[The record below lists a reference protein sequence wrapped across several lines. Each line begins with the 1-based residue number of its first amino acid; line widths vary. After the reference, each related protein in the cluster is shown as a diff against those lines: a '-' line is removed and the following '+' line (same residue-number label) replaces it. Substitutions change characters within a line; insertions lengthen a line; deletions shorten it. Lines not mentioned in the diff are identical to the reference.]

1 MADNDAQYADGYH
14 EIFGDS
20 DSDDEDFYFEGF
32 AADKL
37 SPDSADSDS
46 EDSDGEEEVANNFV
60 REDPFANVYQHAW
73 LMDFT
78 EQAGLQVDIGDEPSE
93 LDVLKAVFS
102 DHAFAYMVLE
112 TNRYAREQIAK
123 LRNAGCLRENSRAN
137 NWTDTNITEMKA
149 WIGLVLLMGH
159 TCLLNYYAYWSTNVL
174 TKQPIFGKT
183 MTRDHFLSIF
193 QFFDLC
199 DNNQALPVD
208 HENHD

>member
-37 SPDSADSDS
+37 GPDSADSDS

-73 LMDFT
+73 FMHFT

-112 TNRYAREQIAK
+112 INRYALEQIAK
-123 LRNAGCLRENSRAN
+123 LRNAGCLRENWR
-137 NWTDTNITEMKA
+137 DTNITEMKA

-159 TCLLNYYAYWSTNVL
+159 TRLLNYYAYWSTNFL
-174 TKQPIFGKT
+174 TKQPIFGKR
-183 MTRDHFLSIF
+183 MTRDRFLSILE
-193 QFFDLC
+193 FFYLC
-199 DNNQALPVD
+199 DNNQAFPVD

>member
-1 MADNDAQYADGYH
+1 MADNDVQYADGCH

-20 DSDDEDFYFEGF
+20 DSDDEEFYFEGF
-32 AADKL
+32 AANKS

-46 EDSDGEEEVANNFV
+46 EDSDGEEEVTNNFV

-78 EQAGLQVDIGDEPSE
+78 EQAGLQVNIGDEPSE

-123 LRNAGCLRENSRAN
+123 LRNAGCLRETSRAN
-137 NWTDTNITEMKA
+137 YWRDTNITETKA

-159 TCLLNYYAYWSTNVL
+159 THLPNYYVYWSTN
-174 TKQPIFGKT
+174 F
-183 MTRDHFLSIF
+183 
-193 QFFDLC
+193 
-199 DNNQALPVD
+199 
-208 HENHD
+208 